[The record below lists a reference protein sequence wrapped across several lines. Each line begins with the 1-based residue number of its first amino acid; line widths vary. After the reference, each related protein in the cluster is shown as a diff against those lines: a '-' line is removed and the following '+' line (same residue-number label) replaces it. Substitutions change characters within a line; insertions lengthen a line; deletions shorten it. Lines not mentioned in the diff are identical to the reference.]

1 MDREV
6 NELTRSSIS
15 YYELQLRRIERSWW
29 LLNLKCLLLSAFLML
44 LKEQSLL
51 IDLHDYRRLSRLIW
65 L

>member
-15 YYELQLRRIERSWW
+15 HHKLQLRRIERSWW
-29 LLNLKCLLLSAFLML
+29 LLILKFLLLSAFLML

-51 IDLHDYRRLSRLIW
+51 IDLHDYRRLSGLVW